1 MIDNNLIQLWTLNLG
16 GDPSVLGPIDGISQW
31 NSFINDLPSKRTQLL
46 HNIDDIFGYFGLRKG
61 NYKLVQ
67 GTTYGGAWD
76 GWYGPSGRD
85 NTTLQSDPEKYLK
98 EVFKLA
104 YNNATYF
111 YKIIKIIDL

>member
-1 MIDNNLIQLWTLNLG
+1 
-16 GDPSVLGPIDGISQW
+16 LGPIDGISQW

-67 GTTYGGAWD
+67 GTTYDGAWD